1 MKGISSKAQETVMG
15 IGLLTIWT
23 QTVIVMKVST
33 KMIRRMALEY
43 INGKTAQL
51 TKESFWMIWSMEK
64 EQSAT
69 ETDERPIFNGF
80 KALFC
85 LGRL

>member
-51 TKESFWMIWSMEK
+51 TKESF
-64 EQSAT
+64 
-69 ETDERPIFNGF
+69 
-80 KALFC
+80 
-85 LGRL
+85 